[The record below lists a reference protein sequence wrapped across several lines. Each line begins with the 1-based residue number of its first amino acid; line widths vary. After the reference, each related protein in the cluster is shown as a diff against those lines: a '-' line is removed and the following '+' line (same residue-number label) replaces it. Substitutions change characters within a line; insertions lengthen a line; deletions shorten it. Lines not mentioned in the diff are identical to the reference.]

1 MTAEENYLQLP
12 EWMEKT
18 GCQEQVNSSPGRRAN
33 FLVKSIRRMK
43 QNIADELMTESFA
56 GRQGILQQ
64 LDARLKFVIVVLLVL
79 AVGFVR
85 SIPILLGVWLFTIIL
100 MRIARIP
107 VLTMQKRIWGVIPLI
122 TLLISIPAMLN
133 IFIDGKPLIMIYE
146 STQQS
151 VLAGIDIP
159 ASLYISQQ
167 GLTAGLRLC
176 LRIGISLSLGVLLVM
191 TTPAARLFKSMQV
204 MGIPALMVM
213 ILEMSYRYLVLLLTL
228 SIEMFEARQLR
239 TVGNL
244 SLSAKREQV
253 GSSIAALFAKS
264 MEMTDEIY
272 LAMRARGYTGQAV
285 YITSEIE

>member
-1 MTAEENYLQLP
+1 MTAEKHYIHLP

-18 GCQEQVNSSPGRRAN
+18 GCQEQVNTSSGRRTN

-43 QNIADELMTESFA
+43 QNIADELMTESLA
-56 GRQGILQQ
+56 GRPGILQQ
-64 LDARLKFVIVVLLVL
+64 LDARVKLVTVVLLVL
-79 AVGFVR
+79 AVGLTN
-85 SIPILLGVWLFTIIL
+85 SIPILLVVWLLTMFL
-100 MRIARIP
+100 MMIARMP
-107 VLTMQKRIWGVIPLI
+107 VLTMQKRIWGGIPLI
-122 TLLISIPAMLN
+122 TLLVSIPAMLN
-133 IFIDGKPLIMIYE
+133 IFIDGKPLIMICQ
-146 STQQS
+146 STQLS
-151 VLAGIDIP
+151 VLAGIEIP
-159 ASLYISQQ
+159 ASLFISQQ

-176 LRIGISLSLGVLLVM
+176 LRIGLSLSLGTLLVM
-191 TTPAARLFKSMQV
+191 TTPAAMLFKSLQA
-204 MGIPALMVM
+204 MGVPALMVM

-264 MEMTDEIY
+264 MEMTDEVY

-285 YITSEIE
+285 NISNEYK

>member
-159 ASLYISQQ
+159 ASPLHQPARFD
-167 GLTAGLRLC
+167 GRLRLC